1 MMVSKESWDMKY
13 NDQLSFRNELPDPDH
28 KNITIA
34 TNEIFTIMS
43 SSIIVGIQAPEF
55 SLPDHKGIIHNLSD
69 YHGSWLI
76 LYFYPK
82 DNTSACTVEAL
93 AFSAVYEELNETGVP
108 VIGISPDSQ
117 VSHEKFIQK
126 HELKITLLSDQA
138 HSVIEAY
145 DSWKLKKMFGKEYMG
160 VERSTFLIDPQG
172 IIREI
177 WRKVK
182 VKGHVTEVKEKLTQL
197 SD

>member
-1 MMVSKESWDMKY
+1 
-13 NDQLSFRNELPDPDH
+13 
-28 KNITIA
+28 
-34 TNEIFTIMS
+34 MS
-43 SSIIVGIQAPEF
+43 SSIIVGTQAPEF
-55 SLPDHKGIIHNLSD
+55 SLHDHKGNIHNLSD

-82 DNTSACTVEAL
+82 DNTSACTAEAL
-93 AFSAVYEELNETGVP
+93 AFSAVYEELNESGVP

-126 HELKITLLSDQA
+126 HELKITLLSDQS

-145 DSWKLKKMFGKEYMG
+145 DSWKLKKMYGKEYMG

-182 VKGHVTEVKEKLTQL
+182 VKGHVTEVKEKLAQL